1 MPEWISKLIR
11 DFDTAFIVDGR
22 WKYLVEGIQNTL
34 ILTFFA
40 LLLGVALGVIIAAI
54 RVTYDKQYHQ
64 MKKGIS
70 KFLLCIGNIISKIYL
85 TVIRGTP
92 AMVQILIIFF
102 IIMAS
107 SSNKMLCGII
117 AFGINSGAY
126 VAEII
131 RGGIMSID
139 EGQTE
144 AGRSL
149 GFNYTQTM
157 LFIILPQT
165 FKSILPALANEFIVP
180 LKETAIAGYVGVT
193 DLTRGANIIRGI
205 TYQSFWPL
213 LAIAAVYLVMV
224 MFFTWLVGI
233 LERRLRRSER

>member
-1 MPEWISKLIR
+1 MPEWLTKLIR
-11 DFDTAFIVDGR
+11 DFNTAFVVDNR
-22 WKYLVEGIQNTL
+22 WKYLLEGIQNTL

-40 LLLGVALGVIIAAI
+40 LILGVVLGIVIAAV
-54 RVTYDKQYHQ
+54 RVTYDKQYPL
-64 MKKGIS
+64 MKKGFP
-70 KFLLCIGNIISKIYL
+70 KFLLCVGNAISKVYL

-107 SSNKMLCGII
+107 SNNKMLCGVI
-117 AFGINSGAY
+117 AFGVNSGAY

-139 EGQTE
+139 EGQSE

-149 GFNYTQTM
+149 GLNYVQTM
-157 LFIILPQT
+157 ALIILPQT
-165 FKSILPALANEFIVP
+165 FKSILPALANEFIVL

-213 LAIAAVYLVMV
+213 LAIAAIYLIMV

-233 LERRLRRSER
+233 LERRLRKSER

>member
-1 MPEWISKLIR
+1 MPEWIIKLMQ
-11 DFDTAFIVDGR
+11 DFNTAFIVDNR
-22 WKYLVEGIQNTL
+22 WKYLVEGVRNTL
-34 ILTFFA
+34 ILTFLA
-40 LLLGVALGVIIAAI
+40 LILGVALGVIVAAI
-54 RVTYDKQYHQ
+54 RVTYDKQYAQ

-70 KFLLCIGNIISKIYL
+70 KFLLCIGNIISKVYL

-139 EGQTE
+139 EGQAE

-165 FKSILPALANEFIVP
+165 FKGILPALANEFIVL

-213 LAIAAVYLVMV
+213 LSIAAVYLVMV

-233 LERRLRRSER
+233 LERRLRKNER

>member
-1 MPEWISKLIR
+1 MPEWILKLGR
-11 DFDTAFIVDGR
+11 DFHTAFIEDNR
-22 WKYLVEGIQNTL
+22 WKYLTEGIRNTL

-40 LLLGVALGVIIAAI
+40 LLLGVVLGVVIAAV
-54 RVTYDKQYHQ
+54 RATYDKQYSA
-64 MKKGIS
+64 MKNGIG
-70 KFLLCIGNIISKIYL
+70 KVLLSIGNFICKIYL

-107 SSNKMLCGII
+107 SDNKMLCGII

-139 EGQTE
+139 VGQTE

-149 GFNYTQTM
+149 GFNYVQTM
-157 LFIILPQT
+157 WYIVMPQT
-165 FKSILPALANEFIVP
+165 FKNILPALANEFIVL

-193 DLTRGANIIRGI
+193 DLTRGANIIRGV

-224 MFFTWLVGI
+224 MFFSYLVGK
-233 LERRLRRSER
+233 LERRLRNDER

>member
-1 MPEWISKLIR
+1 MPEWILKLQK
-11 DFDTAFIVDGR
+11 DFVVAFIEDNR
-22 WKYLVEGIQNTL
+22 WKYLTEGIGNTI

-40 LLLGVALGVIIAAI
+40 LILGVILGVIIAAV
-54 RVTYDKQYHQ
+54 RTTYDKQYNE
-64 MKKGIS
+64 MRNPIS
-70 KFLLCIGNIISKIYL
+70 KFFLCIGNAICKIYL

-107 SSNKMLCGII
+107 SDNKMLCGII

-139 EGQTE
+139 IGQTE

-149 GFNYTQTM
+149 GFNYAQTM
-157 LFIILPQT
+157 WHIVLPQT
-165 FKSILPALANEFIVP
+165 FKNILPALANEFIVL

-213 LAIAAVYLVMV
+213 LAIAAIYLVMV
-224 MFFTWLVGI
+224 MFFTWLVDI
-233 LERRLRRSER
+233 LERRLRKSER

>member
-1 MPEWISKLIR
+1 MPEWMLKLKK
-11 DFDTAFIVDGR
+11 DFIVAFIEDNR
-22 WKYLVEGIQNTL
+22 WKYLVEGVSNTI

-40 LLLGVALGVIIAAI
+40 LILGVVLGVVIAAI
-54 RVTYDKQYHQ
+54 RTTYDKQYNE
-64 MKKGIS
+64 MRNPVA
-70 KFLLCIGNIISKIYL
+70 KFFIAIGNAVCKVYL

-107 SSNKMLCGII
+107 SDNKMLCGII

-139 EGQTE
+139 VGQTE

-149 GFNYTQTM
+149 GFNYAYTM
-157 LFIILPQT
+157 WYIVLPQT
-165 FKSILPALANEFIVP
+165 FKNILPALANEFIVL

-213 LAIAAVYLVMV
+213 LAIAAIYLIMV
-224 MFFTWLVGI
+224 MFFTKLVDI
-233 LERRLRRSER
+233 LERRLRKSER

>member
-1 MPEWISKLIR
+1 MPDWILKLKK
-11 DFDTAFIVDGR
+11 DFIVAFIEDNR
-22 WKYLVEGIQNTL
+22 WKYLVEGIGNTM

-40 LLLGVALGVIIAAI
+40 LIIGVVLGVVVAAV
-54 RVTYDKQYHQ
+54 RTTYDKQYNEI
-64 MKKGIS
+64 KNPIA
-70 KFLLCIGNIISKIYL
+70 KFFLNIGNAVCKIYL

-107 SSNKMLCGII
+107 SDNKMLCGII

-139 EGQTE
+139 VGQSE

-149 GFNYTQTM
+149 GFSYIQTM
-157 LFIILPQT
+157 WYIVLPQT
-165 FKSILPALANEFIVP
+165 FKNILPALANEFIVL

-213 LAIAAVYLVMV
+213 LSIAAIYLVMV
-224 MFFTWLVGI
+224 LFFTWLVEV
-233 LERRLRRSER
+233 LERRLRKSER

>member
-1 MPEWISKLIR
+1 MPEWILKLGR
-11 DFDTAFIVDGR
+11 DFHTAFIEDNR

-40 LLLGVALGVIIAAI
+40 LILGVVLGVVVAAI
-54 RVTYDKQYHQ
+54 RTTYDKQYKEMQ
-64 MKKGIS
+64 PS
-70 KFLLCIGNIISKIYL
+70 VAKFLLALGNGISRVYL
-85 TVIRGTP
+85 TIIRGTP

-107 SSNKMLCGII
+107 SDNKMLCGII

-139 EGQTE
+139 VGQIE

-149 GFNYTQTM
+149 GFNYMMTM
-157 LFIILPQT
+157 WYIVLPQT
-165 FKSILPALANEFIVP
+165 FKNILPALANEFIVL

-213 LAIAAVYLVMV
+213 LAIAAIYLVMV
-224 MFFTWLVGI
+224 MFFTWLVDV
-233 LERRLRRSER
+233 LERRLRKSER

>member
-1 MPEWISKLIR
+1 MPDWILKLKK
-11 DFDTAFIVDGR
+11 DFIVAFIEDNR
-22 WKYLVEGIQNTL
+22 WKYLLEGIQNTI

-40 LLLGVALGVIIAAI
+40 LILGVVLGVVVAAI
-54 RVTYDKQYHQ
+54 RTTYDKQYEEIHNPVA
-64 MKKGIS
+64 
-70 KFLLCIGNIISKIYL
+70 KFFLALGNVICKIYL

-107 SSNKMLCGII
+107 SDNKMLCGII

-139 EGQTE
+139 IGQTE

-149 GFNYTQTM
+149 GFNYIQTM
-157 LFIILPQT
+157 WYIVLPQT
-165 FKSILPALANEFIVP
+165 FKNILPALANEFIVL

-213 LAIAAVYLVMV
+213 LAIAAIYLVMV
-224 MFFTWLVGI
+224 MFFTRLVEI
-233 LERRLRRSER
+233 LERRLRKSER

>member
-1 MPEWISKLIR
+1 MPEWILKLAK
-11 DFDTAFIVDGR
+11 DFSTAFIVDNR
-22 WKYLVEGIQNTL
+22 WKYIVEGIQNTL

-40 LLLGVALGVIIAAI
+40 LILGVVFGIIVAGV
-54 RVTYDKQYHQ
+54 RTTYDKQYHE
-64 MKKGIS
+64 MRPSLGKV
-70 KFLLCIGNIISKIYL
+70 LLSIGNAISRVYL

-107 SSNKMLCGII
+107 SDNKMLCGII

-139 EGQTE
+139 VGQTE

-149 GFNYTQTM
+149 GLNYMQTM
-157 LFIILPQT
+157 WFIVLPQT
-165 FKSILPALANEFIVP
+165 FKNILPALANEFIVL

-213 LAIAAVYLVMV
+213 MAIAAIYLVMV
-224 MFFTWLVGI
+224 LFFTWLVDV
-233 LERRLRRSER
+233 LERRLRKSER

>member
-1 MPEWISKLIR
+1 MPEWILKLQK
-11 DFDTAFIVDGR
+11 DFITAFIEDNR
-22 WKYLVEGIQNTL
+22 WKYLVEGIQNTI

-40 LLLGVALGVIIAAI
+40 LILGVVLGVVIAAV
-54 RVTYDKQYHQ
+54 RTTYDKQYDEL
-64 MKKGIS
+64 KNPVGRF
-70 KFLLCIGNIISKIYL
+70 FLAVGNWFCTVYL

-102 IIMAS
+102 VIMAS
-107 SSNKMLCGII
+107 SDNKMLCGII

-139 EGQTE
+139 DGQTE

-149 GFNYTQTM
+149 GLNYVQTM
-157 LFIILPQT
+157 WFIVLPQT
-165 FKSILPALANEFIVP
+165 FKNILPALANEFIVL

-205 TYQSFWPL
+205 TYQSLFPL
-213 LAIAAVYLVMV
+213 LAIAVIYLVMV
-224 MFFTWLVGI
+224 MFFTWLVEL
-233 LERRLRRSER
+233 LERRLRKSER

>member
-1 MPEWISKLIR
+1 MPEWLTKLTR
-11 DFDTAFIVDGR
+11 DFATAFIVDNR
-22 WKYLVEGIQNTL
+22 WKYLIEGIQNTL

-40 LLLGVALGVIIAAI
+40 LILGVALGIIIAAI
-54 RVTYDKQYHQ
+54 RVTYDKQYQQ
-64 MKKGIS
+64 MKKGFP
-70 KFLLCIGNIISKIYL
+70 KFLLCIGNMISKVYL

-107 SSNKMLCGII
+107 SNNKMLCGII

-149 GFNYTQTM
+149 GFNYVQTM
-157 LFIILPQT
+157 AFIILPQT
-165 FKSILPALANEFIVP
+165 FKSILPALANEFIVL

-213 LAIAAVYLVMV
+213 LAIAAIYLVMV

-233 LERRLRRSER
+233 LERRLRKNER